1 MIINSFKRIL
11 RRIRSSKIQNRIASG
26 KIVYF
31 ESPLEE
37 IAFKY
42 IPGGFGKLGKYY
54 AKYFGQNEY
63 EIGFDSTS
71 VLMGVMEGKSISQE
85 RYDNFHL
92 IEGVVWN
99 RKIMTPSAY
108 KSAGGQV

>member
-1 MIINSFKRIL
+1 MVTSIKRIL

-42 IPGGFGKLGKYY
+42 IPCEFGKMGKYY
-54 AKYFGQNEY
+54 AKFYTQDEY
-63 EIGFDSTS
+63 EIDSDSTS
-71 VLMGVMEGKSISQE
+71 VLMGVMEGRQISKE

-99 RKIMTPSAY
+99 RKIIPATY
-108 KSAGGQV
+108 KSVGT